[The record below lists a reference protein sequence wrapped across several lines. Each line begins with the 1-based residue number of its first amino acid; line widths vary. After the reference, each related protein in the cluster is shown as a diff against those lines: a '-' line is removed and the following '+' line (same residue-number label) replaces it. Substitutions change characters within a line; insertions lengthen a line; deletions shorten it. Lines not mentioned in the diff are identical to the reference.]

1 MPSRKQRKLE
11 NTVAAL
17 EQRHGPGVVRRA
29 STLTCPALPARIS
42 TGIPQLDAAT
52 GCDGAPIGYITLL
65 SGRVTSG
72 KTTVGYLTL
81 ANAQGP
87 TQRGQPPNDV
97 ALLDLAHNC
106 DPNYAHSCGVDL
118 DQLLLMRPHPG
129 PDVVDLLLELLRGH
143 PLRAI
148 LVNSLPDLTY
158 NRKAYSRLNAALPL
172 LNQRLRGAGCAL
184 IFLDDPSPRWLR
196 WLNWDRSWAVRQ
208 RAGLH
213 IQMRRERLLDD
224 GRNTGYAARAAVLHS
239 RWPRPGHEPLI
250 QILFNGHLTID
261 GKTRQARPSQAH
273 Q

>member
-1 MPSRKQRKLE
+1 MPSRKKRNLE
-11 NTVAAL
+11 SAVAAL

-29 STLTCPALPARIS
+29 STLTRPARPPSIS

-52 GCDGAPIGYITLL
+52 GCAGLPIGYITLL

-72 KTTVGYLTL
+72 KTTIAYLAL
-81 ANAQGP
+81 ANAQAP
-87 TQRGQPPNDV
+87 AQRNQPSNIV

-106 DPNYAHSCGVDL
+106 DPDYAQSCGVDL
-118 DQLLLMRPHPG
+118 DHLLLIRPHPG
-129 PDVVDLLLELLRGH
+129 PDVVALLLELLRGH

-158 NRKAYSRLNAALPL
+158 NRPAYYRLNAALPS
-172 LNQRLRGAGCAL
+172 LNQRLRTAGCAL

-196 WLNWDRSWAVRQ
+196 WLHWDRSWAVRQ
-208 RAGLH
+208 RAALH
-213 IQMRRERLLDD
+213 IQMQRESLLDD

-250 QILFNGHLTID
+250 QIMFNGHLTID
-261 GKTRQARPSQAH
+261 GKTRQAH
-273 Q
+273 Y